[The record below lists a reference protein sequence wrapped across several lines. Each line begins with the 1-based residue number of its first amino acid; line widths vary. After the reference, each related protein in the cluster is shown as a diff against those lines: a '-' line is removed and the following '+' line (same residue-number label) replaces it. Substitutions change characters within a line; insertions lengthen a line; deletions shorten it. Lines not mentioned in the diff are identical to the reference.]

1 MNIQKITTYTVAA
14 LGVLGAIFLVIIVGK
29 GDDAIEMNAM
39 QGDFSSITP
48 IILLAQIILAITI
61 LITVVFSV
69 KNLASD
75 KEKLK
80 SSLMSIGAFL
90 VVLIAAFIFSSGE
103 ETPMQDG
110 AVLSANGA
118 RLVETGIKM
127 FYFLTV
133 IAIAAM
139 SYGSV
144 RKLINK

>member
-1 MNIQKITTYTVAA
+1 MNIQKITTYIVAA
-14 LGVLGAIFLVIIVGK
+14 LGVLGAVFVLMIIGK

-39 QGDFSSITP
+39 QGDYGSVAS
-48 IILLAQIILAITI
+48 IILLAQIILGIAV
-61 LITVVFSV
+61 LITLVFSA

-80 SSLMSIGAFL
+80 KSLMSIGAFGIVL
-90 VVLIAAFIFSSGE
+90 LIAFLFSSGV

-110 AVLSANGA
+110 KVLSASGA
-118 RLVETGIKM
+118 RLVETGIRT

-133 IAIAAM
+133 IAVCSM

>member
-14 LGVLGAIFLVIIVGK
+14 LGILGAIFLLIIVWQ
-29 GDDAIEMNAM
+29 GDDAIEMSAM

-61 LITVVFSV
+61 LITVVFSA

-118 RLVETGIKM
+118 RWVEAGIRM

-133 IAIAAM
+133 IAIASM
-139 SYGSV
+139 SYGSI
-144 RKLINK
+144 RKLIKK

>member
-1 MNIQKITTYTVAA
+1 MNIQKITTYSVSA
-14 LGVLGAIFLVIIVGK
+14 LGILGAVFVLMIVAK
-29 GDDAIEMNAM
+29 GDDAIEMSAM
-39 QGDFSSITP
+39 QGDFGSVTP

-61 LITVVFSV
+61 LITVFFSI

-118 RLVETGIKM
+118 RWVEAGIRM

-133 IAIAAM
+133 IAIASM
-139 SYGSV
+139 SYGSI
-144 RKLINK
+144 RKLIKK

>member
-1 MNIQKITTYTVAA
+1 MNILKITTYTVAA
-14 LGVLGAIFLVIIVGK
+14 LGILGAIFLLIIVWQ
-29 GDDAIEMNAM
+29 GDDAIEMSAM

>member
-1 MNIQKITTYTVAA
+1 MNIQKITTYIVAA
-14 LGVLGAIFLVIIVGK
+14 LGVLGAVFVLMIIGK

-39 QGDFSSITP
+39 QGDYGSVAS
-48 IILLAQIILAITI
+48 IILLAQIILGIAV
-61 LITVVFSV
+61 LITLVFSA

-80 SSLMSIGAFL
+80 KSLMSIGAFGIVL
-90 VVLIAAFIFSSGE
+90 LIAFLFSSGV

-110 AVLSANGA
+110 KVLSASGA
-118 RLVETGIKM
+118 RLVETGIRT
-127 FYFLTV
+127 FYFLT
-133 IAIAAM
+133 AIAVCSM

>member
-29 GDDAIEMNAM
+29 GDDAIEMSAM
-39 QGDFSSITP
+39 QGDYSSITP

-61 LITVVFSV
+61 LITVVFSA